1 MKSILDFENQKSKT
15 QKEFNITSMSIDQ
28 VMSQLGILLDKS
40 EEVEGI
46 FFLKNRSALMQDN
59 QMAHITNFKGSN
71 LLKEKLLD
79 KTIKY
84 NDFKRLKLISKNED
98 IAEIDIL
105 ANSPAPLNFDED
117 KSFIISAVKEDK
129 YNWGMLIAFAPFG
142 KVWTKNQLK
151 LIKSFSQLLCSA
163 LKYFHQQEKEAFFKQ
178 NNIAKENK
186 RKLIIKKLEE
196 RLEQKNQI
204 IAKLKKEKDNN
215 PLSASF
221 NWKSTPSK
229 DNDFD
234 EVWVT
239 VHGYKNG
246 EIDPVVS
253 KWEKVNDKVL
263 LKKVQ
268 DLFFCAP
275 SNQASAS

>member
-15 QKEFNITSMSIDQ
+15 EKEFNMTSMSIDQ
-28 VMSQLGILLDKS
+28 VMSQLDVLLDES

-59 QMAHITNFKGSN
+59 QMAQITNFKGIEQY
-71 LLKEKLLD
+71 KEKLLGQQF
-79 KTIKY
+79 KY
-84 NDFKRLKLISKNED
+84 NDFPRFKRISKNED
-98 IAEIDIL
+98 IAEIDFL
-105 ANSPAPLNFDED
+105 ANAPMPFTFEKD

-129 YNWGMLIAFAPFG
+129 YNWGMLVVFAPYG

-163 LKYFHQQEKEAFFKQ
+163 LNYFHQQEKEAFFKQ

-204 IAKLKKEKDNN
+204 IAKLKKEKDSN